1 MTESFVLDASALL
14 CLIQKE
20 AGSERVA
27 ECLPNAVIS
36 SVNLAEVITK
46 LMDHGMPESVI
57 QSMLG
62 FLQCDTIPFQETDAY
77 LAAAIRA
84 ETRHLGLSLG
94 DRACLALAKSRKA
107 IALTTDRAW
116 TKTKDICVVEYVR
129 PLQG

>member
-1 MTESFVLDASALL
+1 MTESYVLDASALL

-20 AGSERVA
+20 AGSDRVA

-46 LMDHGMPESVI
+46 LHDHGVPESVI

-62 FLQCDTIPFQETDAY
+62 FLQCDTVQFQEADAY

-84 ETRHLGLSLG
+84 ETRHMGLSLG
-94 DRACLALAKSRKA
+94 DRACLALAKRRKA
-107 IALTTDRAW
+107 TALTTDRAW
-116 TKTKDICVVEYVR
+116 LETKDICLVEYIR
-129 PLQG
+129 PPQG

>member
-1 MTESFVLDASALL
+1 MTESYVLDASALL

-46 LMDHGMPESVI
+46 LHDHGMPEAII

-62 FLQCDTIPFQETDAY
+62 FLQCDTVPFQEADAY
-77 LAAAIRA
+77 LTAALRA

-94 DRACLALAKSRKA
+94 DRACLALAKRLSA
-107 IALTTDRAW
+107 IAITTDRAW
-116 TKTKDICVVEYVR
+116 EKLGDLCPVEYIR